1 MHSHELEQEVI
12 SGVLVHSDF
21 FTEISL
27 FVSPSDFVS
36 ELNKTI
42 YSFFKSEYDQ
52 GNPITIPVISERI
65 KLSGISFEDNIAVYD
80 YLKSL
85 EMRATPKKTA
95 LQSAK
100 EIIKLSIRRGIAEMG
115 SKLSKEMKSL
125 DSSFGYPDIIAH
137 ADNIYNEKISSYENS
152 DSLVNNIFEIMES
165 VIEER
170 GNDPITEFGP
180 AGPHPVL
187 QECYGSLLR
196 PGNITTIV
204 ARAGVGKTQFT
215 MDYCIKVSRNTGIPV
230 LHLDNGEMSQE
241 ELLMRQCASMSGVPI
256 RLLETGQ
263 WRQAGDDIV
272 NKVRSVW
279 KKIKSYKFY
288 YINVGGISVDEM
300 IQKIKHFYFS
310 KIGRGNSMILCYDYI
325 KTTSESMKYKT
336 EYQVVGEML
345 DKLKKLIQ
353 KDLCTKNPDGQDT
366 PHVAL
371 MTSVQSNR
379 TGITNNRRSD
389 SLVED
394 ESIVS
399 LSDRITQVT
408 SHLFSLRQKTMDE
421 LAAEEGFG
429 THKLTCFKYRHLGD
443 NVQRAIQPV
452 RVEDGDL
459 KKNYINLNF
468 DNFNITE
475 CGDLNDFVES
485 TTSATLV
492 QQDFS
497 REIDLI

>member
-12 SGVLVHSDF
+12 SGILTHPDF
-21 FTEISL
+21 YLEISP
-27 FVSPSDFVS
+27 FISNFDFVS
-36 ELNKTI
+36 DLNKTI
-42 YSFFKSEYDQ
+42 YSFIKSEHEQ

-65 KLSGISFEDNIAVYD
+65 KLSGISFEDNISPYD
-80 YLKSL
+80 YLRSL
-85 EMRATPKKTA
+85 EMRSTPKKTA

-100 EIIKLSIRRGIAEMG
+100 EIAKLSIRRGISSMG
-115 SKLSKEMKSL
+115 SKLVREMENL
-125 DSSFGYPDIIAH
+125 DASCSYSDIIAS
-137 ADNIYNEKISSYENS
+137 ADSIYNQKINSYESS
-152 DSLVNNIFEIMES
+152 DSSVNNIFEIMES
-165 VIEER
+165 VIEGR
-170 GNDPITEFGP
+170 GNNPITEFGP
-180 AGPHPVL
+180 PGPHPVL

-204 ARAGVGKTQFT
+204 ARTGVGKTQFT
-215 MDYCIKVSRNTGIPV
+215 MDYCIKVSSSTGIPV
-230 LHLDNGEMSQE
+230 LHLDNGEMSEE
-241 ELLMRQCASMSGVPI
+241 ELLMRQCASLSGVPI

-288 YINVGGISVDEM
+288 YINVGGISIDEM
-300 IQKIKHFYFS
+300 IQKIKQFYFA

-325 KTTSESMKYKT
+325 KTTSESMKHKA

-353 KDLCTKNPDGQDT
+353 KDLCTSNPNGQDT

-399 LSDRITQVT
+399 LSDRITQFT

-443 NVQRAIQPV
+443 NVHRAIQPV
-452 RVEDGDL
+452 RVEDGEL

-468 DNFNITE
+468 DNFMITE

-492 QQDFS
+492 QQNFID
-497 REIDLI
+497 EVDLI

>member
-12 SGVLVHSDF
+12 SGILNDPEF
-21 FTEISL
+21 YIEISP
-27 FVSPSDFVS
+27 FIKPQDFVS
-36 ELNKTI
+36 DLNKTI
-42 YSFFKSEYDQ
+42 YSFIESEHNQ
-52 GNPITIPVISERI
+52 GNNISAPILSERI
-65 KLSGISFEDNIAVYD
+65 KLSGISFEDNISPYD
-80 YLKSL
+80 YLSSL
-85 EMRATPKKTA
+85 NIRCTPKKTA
-95 LQSAK
+95 LQAAK
-100 EIIKLSIRRGIAEMG
+100 ELAKLSVRRGIKSTAER
-115 SKLSKEMKSL
+115 LSKEMESL
-125 DSSFGYPDIIAH
+125 DSSASYSDIISI
-137 ADNIYNEKISSYENS
+137 ADNIFNSKINSYESS
-152 DSLVNNIFEIMES
+152 DSSLNNIFEIMES
-165 VIEER
+165 VVEGR
-170 GNDPITEFGP
+170 GNHPITEFGP
-180 AGPHPVL
+180 PGPHPVL

-204 ARAGVGKTQFT
+204 ARTGVGKTQFT
-215 MDYCIKVSRNTGIPV
+215 MDYCIKVSCSTGIPV
-230 LHLDNGEMSQE
+230 LHLDNGEMSEE

-263 WRQAGDDIV
+263 WRQAGEEVV

-279 KKIKSYKFY
+279 QKIKSYQFY
-288 YINVGGISVDEM
+288 YINVGGIPIDEM

-310 KIGRGNSMILCYDYI
+310 KIGRGNKMILCYDYI
-325 KTTSESMKYKT
+325 KTTSESMKHKT

-345 DKLKKLIQ
+345 DKLKKLIS
-353 KDLCTKNPDGQDT
+353 KDLCTANPNGQDT

-399 LSDRITQVT
+399 LSDRITQFS

-443 NVQRAIQPV
+443 NVHRAIQPV

-468 DNFNITE
+468 DNFMITE
-475 CGDLNDFVES
+475 RGDLNDFVES
-485 TTSATLV
+485 TTSANLDGANLTP
-492 QQDFS
+492 DM
-497 REIDLI
+497 DLL